1 MNSTNSLEATSYTH
15 AFPWTERKEYL
26 YCSCVV
32 SNWLWHVKVKAVLY
46 LCYVLFAFFPVFF
59 FSFFFEGFNFFFF
72 LFYLLK
78 SWQTLTSKEMELKE
92 LNVKL
97 SQDII
102 HKIL

>member
-1 MNSTNSLEATSYTH
+1 MV
-15 AFPWTERKEYL
+15 
-26 YCSCVV
+26 CVIC
-32 SNWLWHVKVKAVLY
+32 L
-46 LCYVLFAFFPVFF
+46 FF
-59 FSFFFEGFNFFFF
+59 FLFFLFLKHFNFFF

>member
-1 MNSTNSLEATSYTH
+1 MV
-15 AFPWTERKEYL
+15 
-26 YCSCVV
+26 CVIC
-32 SNWLWHVKVKAVLY
+32 L
-46 LCYVLFAFFPVFF
+46 FF
-59 FSFFFEGFNFFFF
+59 FLFFLFFLNILTFFF

>member
-1 MNSTNSLEATSYTH
+1 MVCVICL
-15 AFPWTERKEYL
+15 FF
-26 YCSCVV
+26 SC
-32 SNWLWHVKVKAVLY
+32 
-46 LCYVLFAFFPVFF
+46 FF
-59 FSFFFEGFNFFFF
+59 FFFNVLTFFF

-78 SWQTLTSKEMELKE
+78 LWQTLTSKEMELKE